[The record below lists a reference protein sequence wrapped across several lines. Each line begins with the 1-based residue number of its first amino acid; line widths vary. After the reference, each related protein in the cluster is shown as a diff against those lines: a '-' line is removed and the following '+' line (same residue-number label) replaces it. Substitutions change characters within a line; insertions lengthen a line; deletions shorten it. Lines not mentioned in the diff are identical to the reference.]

1 MGASNETRIRF
12 SAKQSFAFRLL
23 EYSPDVTEILYG
35 GAAGGGKTW
44 FGCNWQ
50 IYRRINYPGTRGA
63 IGRDELKKLR
73 RTTLKTFFDCWTTF
87 WADSTHAVTIRYN
100 EQAGSI
106 QFSNGS
112 EIVLLDLHQYP
123 SDPDFTSLGSLEITD
138 AFVDEATEVT
148 EKSVQILTS
157 RIRYRLD
164 LLPVREPKILLAGNP
179 AHNWVKFRFIKD
191 RDGNPVE
198 LPPHR
203 AFVPAL
209 LTDNPDPEF
218 QRIYGKTLSQLGHY
232 DRQRLLE
239 GDWDAVARD
248 GGEAFYTF
256 DPDLHTGHVPFLPYV
271 PVVHLSFDQNVV
283 PYMTLLA
290 AQCVYDDAGALEI
303 RIFREYCYRHPR
315 NSTKAVCEG
324 FLLEY
329 GDLVNEV
336 FYYGDASGNKR
347 DTRAAVSDYDIAAAT
362 LRAKVSGRSNRVQR
376 SNPEI
381 RKRVLFLCGIF
392 ENRVPGVRLVI
403 DKSCGNLIN
412 DLLYIKQD
420 ANGGKVKERA
430 TENGVSFEKYGHCFR
445 GETMVT
451 CIDGQKRI
459 DRVAVGDLVLTRK
472 GWRPVERVFHNG
484 KKEVHEF
491 SINGRLVSCTKDHL
505 FYTENQGF
513 KPVSDL
519 QIGDEICIFDHKT
532 GQICK
537 EKLSSLEGT
546 GLRATPNQ
554 SKGRHGFIF
563 PAGLPLTASAL
574 KCAFINTFGRL
585 ISGRYQPGTT
595 YTTKTAT
602 HSTTTFPTLSACA
615 VLNTYPNTQSMSG
628 ASTGTPNWFRSTR
641 KQGQPLLN
649 GIKAKRAESGT
660 QSTQRHLFSAKQ
672 KPILAKTAGWIFRQ
686 TLSFTRTFVQRS
698 ATPPTTS
705 EFTEQTKGI
714 TFALLA
720 RLAAWLSKKANG
732 LRLCAVQE
740 SAQATIEEVY
750 DLRVQGEHEYFANE
764 VLVHNC
770 SDALEYF
777 VTKACESQFRA
788 FERILQ

>member
-1 MGASNETRIRF
+1 MR
-12 SAKQSFAFRLL
+12 RLD
-23 EYSPDVTEILYG
+23 ESPEVTEVLYG

-44 FGCNWQ
+44 LGCMWQ
-50 IYRRINYPGTRGA
+50 IRRRLDYPGTRGA

-73 RTTLKTFFDCWTTF
+73 RTTLKTFMDCWAAY
-87 WADSTHAVTIRYN
+87 WANSTHDVTIRYN
-100 EQAGSI
+100 EQAGAI

-138 AFVDEATEVT
+138 AFIDEATEVT
-148 EKSVQILTS
+148 EKAVQILTS

-164 LLPVREPKILLAGNP
+164 ALPIREPKILLAGNP

-191 RDGNPVE
+191 EDGNPVQ
-198 LPPHR
+198 LPVHR
-203 AFVPAL
+203 AFVSAL
-209 LTDNPDPEF
+209 LSDNPDPEF
-218 QRIYGKTLSQLGHY
+218 QRVYGKTLANLSHY
-232 DRQRLLE
+232 DRRRLLE

-256 DPDLHTGHVPFLPYV
+256 DPDLHTGHVPFLPDV

-546 GLRATPNQ
+546 GLHDTQNLP
-554 SKGRHGFIF
+554 KGRRGFIF
-563 PAGLPLTASAL
+563 PVGLPLAASAL
-574 KCAFINTFGRL
+574 KCAFINTFGRFL
-585 ISGRYQPGTT
+585 SGRYQPDTISTT
-595 YTTKTAT
+595 RTAT
-602 HSTTTFPTLSACA
+602 RSTTIYQTLNAC
-615 VLNTYPNTQSMSG
+615 LKKNTSPIIHAMNG
-628 ASTGTPNWFRSTR
+628 ASTGMQNFWHSMKRQGLPRPNGT
-641 KQGQPLLN
+641 
-649 GIKAKRAESGT
+649 KAKRAASGT
-660 QSTQRHLFSAKQ
+660 QSTQEHLCLGQ
-672 KPILAKTAGWIFRQ
+672 QIHIPAKTVVMTLIQ

-698 ATPPTTS
+698 AIPPTTS
-705 EFTEQTKGI
+705 EFTGQTKGI

-720 RLAAWLSKKANG
+720 RLAACFSKKANG
-732 LRLCAVQE
+732 LRLCTAQE
-740 SAQATIEEVY
+740 GAQATIEEVY
-750 DLRVQGEHEYFANE
+750 DLRVQGEHEYFANG

-770 SDALEYF
+770 SDALEYMT
-777 VTKACESQFRA
+777 TKVCESQFRA

>member
-1 MGASNETRIRF
+1 MSI
-12 SAKQSFAFRLL
+12 
-23 EYSPDVTEILYG
+23 
-35 GAAGGGKTW
+35 
-44 FGCNWQ
+44 
-50 IYRRINYPGTRGA
+50 
-63 IGRDELKKLR
+63 
-73 RTTLKTFFDCWTTF
+73 
-87 WADSTHAVTIRYN
+87 N
-100 EQAGSI
+100 EQNATI
-106 QFSNGS
+106 KFSNGS

-138 AFVDEATEVT
+138 AFIDEATEVT
-148 EKSVQILTS
+148 EKAVQILTS

-164 LLPVREPKILLAGNP
+164 ALPIREPKILLAGNP
-179 AHNWVKFRFIKD
+179 VHNWVKFRFIKD
-191 RDGNPVE
+191 EDGNPVQ
-198 LPPHR
+198 LPAHR
-203 AFVPAL
+203 AFVSAL
-209 LTDNPDPEF
+209 LSDNPDPEF
-218 QRIYGKTLSQLGHY
+218 QRVYGKTLANLSHY
-232 DRQRLLE
+232 DRRRLLE

-256 DPDLHTGHVPFLPYV
+256 DPDLHTGNVPFLPDV

-303 RIFREYCYRHPR
+303 RVFREYCYRHPR

-329 GDLVNEV
+329 GDRVNEV

-459 DRVAVGDLVLTRK
+459 DRVSVGDLVLTRK

-484 KKEVHEF
+484 KKAVHEF
-491 SINGRLVSCTKDHL
+491 TLNGRAVTCTKDHL
-505 FYTENQGF
+505 FYTENKGF
-513 KPVSDL
+513 MPVCDL
-519 QIGDEICIFDHKT
+519 EVGDEICIFDHKT
-532 GQICK
+532 GQLCK

-554 SKGRHGFIF
+554 SGANFGFTF
-563 PAGLPLTASAL
+563 LGWLLLTAKGL
-574 KCAFINTFGRL
+574 KCAFINTFGRFP
-585 ISGRYQPGTT
+585 SGRYQPDTIS
-595 YTTKTAT
+595 TTKTAIR
-602 HSTTTFPTLSACA
+602 STTIYQTLSAF
-615 VLNTYPNTQSMSG
+615 LKQNTPPIIHAMNG
-628 ASTGTPNWFRSTR
+628 ASTGMQNFWHSMKRQGSPRPNGTGVKKAEPGTRSTQEHR
-641 KQGQPLLN
+641 FLGQ
-649 GIKAKRAESGT
+649 
-660 QSTQRHLFSAKQ
+660 Q
-672 KPILAKTAGWIFRQ
+672 KPIPAKTVGRTLIQ
-686 TLSFTRTFVQRS
+686 TLSFTRTFVQRN
-698 ATPPTTS
+698 ATRPTTS
-705 EFTEQTKGI
+705 EFTGQTKGI
-714 TFALLA
+714 ILTLIA
-720 RLAAWLSKKANG
+720 RLAAWFSKKTNG
-732 LRLCAVQE
+732 SKPSPAQA
-740 SAQATIEEVY
+740 SAQATLESVY
-750 DLRVQGEHEYFANE
+750 DLRVQGEHEYFANG

-770 SDALEYF
+770 SDALEYMT
-777 VTKACESQFRA
+777 TKVCESQFRA